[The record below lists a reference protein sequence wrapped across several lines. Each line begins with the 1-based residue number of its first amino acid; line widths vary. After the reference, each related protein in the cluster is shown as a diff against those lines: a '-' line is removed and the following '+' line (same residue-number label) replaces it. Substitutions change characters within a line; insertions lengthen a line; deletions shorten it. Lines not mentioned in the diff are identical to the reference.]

1 MKYLYLIKII
11 LHNLSIFKKK
21 KYNNNKIILVEFNRL
36 ASSVISYSY
45 LSNVLKK
52 KFKADIFAYRLT
64 AKKNF
69 LKDIIWSVIS
79 KFYFLNT
86 FNVYRSFGTSNF
98 VNPGNLK
105 ILPKEE
111 LKIQYYLSKI
121 KTKQSLLNLT
131 IDSIYIGDLIYD
143 SYLMNYRK
151 PTIDLSDIN
160 FIRYFKHS
168 LKTFFAW
175 KNFFLE
181 NNVKGV
187 IVSHSVYTLAI
198 PLRIAISKGIQAYQC
213 SSLSVYKLS
222 KKNLYAYREFFR
234 YKKVFNTL
242 SSNVKKKSI
251 NLAKER
257 IDKKLSGL
265 NLPVGA
271 TKSGYNK
278 KYFKRIIK
286 KNNFINV
293 LIATHCF
300 FDNPHPYGKNL
311 FVDFYEWLNF
321 LGKIS
326 LKTKYNWYI
335 KLHPDYLPET
345 KNIIQKFLKKY
356 PNIKYIPSKY
366 SHHQLIDEGIDVAL
380 TCWGSIAHEYPLFKK
395 LVINSSLNNPHINYD
410 FSLHPKNTKEY
421 EKILMNLRMYEKKS
435 YKNENIYEFY
445 AMNFILKKSWMLQ
458 KFYQL
463 TGSKNFDYY
472 FQFKKEFYR
481 YWLKNEYSINKHF
494 KIIKKLGMFVN
505 SNFYLLGWN
514 KKDLNNFYDSK

>member
-187 IVSHSVYTLAI
+187 IVSHSVYT
-198 PLRIAISKGIQAYQC
+198 
-213 SSLSVYKLS
+213 
-222 KKNLYAYREFFR
+222 
-234 YKKVFNTL
+234 
-242 SSNVKKKSI
+242 
-251 NLAKER
+251 
-257 IDKKLSGL
+257 
-265 NLPVGA
+265 
-271 TKSGYNK
+271 
-278 KYFKRIIK
+278 
-286 KNNFINV
+286 
-293 LIATHCF
+293 
-300 FDNPHPYGKNL
+300 
-311 FVDFYEWLNF
+311 
-321 LGKIS
+321 
-326 LKTKYNWYI
+326 
-335 KLHPDYLPET
+335 
-345 KNIIQKFLKKY
+345 
-356 PNIKYIPSKY
+356 
-366 SHHQLIDEGIDVAL
+366 
-380 TCWGSIAHEYPLFKK
+380 
-395 LVINSSLNNPHINYD
+395 
-410 FSLHPKNTKEY
+410 
-421 EKILMNLRMYEKKS
+421 
-435 YKNENIYEFY
+435 
-445 AMNFILKKSWMLQ
+445 
-458 KFYQL
+458 
-463 TGSKNFDYY
+463 
-472 FQFKKEFYR
+472 
-481 YWLKNEYSINKHF
+481 
-494 KIIKKLGMFVN
+494 
-505 SNFYLLGWN
+505 
-514 KKDLNNFYDSK
+514 